1 MGQTD
6 GRDRTRI
13 IAICDRVLSSDP
25 DGMEKQLPQQ
35 RRGFKRQIRHA
46 VGPITSVH
54 QHARLTVRESHRLM
68 NNPPR
73 GHSEG
78 DSLTLLAARPV
89 SADGFGEEAGGGGGG
104 VADWTDAG
112 RLGAD
117 AGANKEERQAE
128 VSEVGR
134 T

>member
-1 MGQTD
+1 MGLTD

-78 DSLTLLAARPV
+78 TPLLFLQRVLSVRMALERRQEEEEEEWLTGRTLDALGLTLEQIKK
-89 SADGFGEEAGGGGGG
+89 SAK
-104 VADWTDAG
+104 
-112 RLGAD
+112 R
-117 AGANKEERQAE
+117 R
-128 VSEVGR
+128 
-134 T
+134 